1 MNNLRIVN
9 IIPDSIVS
17 LIGDRDHHL
26 YQVLSVIHSTYD
38 NYVLLSLEDQ
48 CIRFCSFDD
57 IRLEQAV
64 CTNFVCDANGNEVR
78 IEKTAG

>member
-1 MNNLRIVN
+1 MSRGLGDVYKRQ
-9 IIPDSIVS
+9 IVS

-64 CTNFVCDANGNEVR
+64 CTNFVCDANGNEVQ